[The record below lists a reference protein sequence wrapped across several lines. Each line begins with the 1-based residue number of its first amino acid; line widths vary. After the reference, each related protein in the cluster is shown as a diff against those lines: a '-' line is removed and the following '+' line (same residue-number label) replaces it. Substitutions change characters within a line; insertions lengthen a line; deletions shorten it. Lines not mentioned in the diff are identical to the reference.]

1 MSDVISF
8 ILQGSQEGSEVYLF
22 VCQVELTP
30 NAKSVR
36 SDCVHRKV
44 EQICNLFVSFPISY

>member
-1 MSDVISF
+1 MSYENSF
-8 ILQGSQEGSEVYLF
+8 ILQGSEEGSEVYLF

-36 SDCVHRKV
+36 TDRVHREI
-44 EQICNLFVSFPISY
+44 EQVRDLFVGLPLSY